1 MTYYT
6 DRQDQLAE
14 PIERLISQ
22 FKDYDLD
29 PELAE
34 RLIDHLAAAMLRSK
48 YAKAMDAAADLLMD
62 ACNQLH
68 RGQE

>member
-1 MTYYT
+1 MNYYT
-6 DRQDQLAE
+6 DKQDQLAE

-48 YAKAMDAAADLLMD
+48 YKPEMDEAADMLMD
-62 ACNQLH
+62 ACNKLN
-68 RGQE
+68 RPE